1 MKANNDNI
9 FKSIIYTIS
18 TFFMMAFTCIYIP
31 FFGTCF
37 LYRSLDKTDST
48 NCFKI
53 ISTIIPYTLTTAA
66 YASCIIHGK
75 LLEWN
80 ILGVIPI
87 ILGFTGVIS
96 FLCCMA
102 LCALYD
108 FLTDDKHNKNYRE
121 DDYGW

>member
-18 TFFMMAFTCIYIP
+18 TFFMMAVTCIYIP
-31 FFGTCF
+31 FFGTCL
-37 LYRSLDKTDST
+37 LYKTLDKTDST
-48 NCFKI
+48 NCFMI
-53 ISTIIPYTLTTAA
+53 LSTIIPYTLITAT

-87 ILGFTGVIS
+87 ILGFTGFLS
-96 FLCCMA
+96 FLCCMV

-108 FLTDDKHNKNYRE
+108 HLTDHKKDKKYE
-121 DDYGW
+121 DDWGQ